1 MKVYVVSGQTESG
14 DDYLYVWLKRPTK
27 EQIKAIGWPE
37 EMEAGTMNLP
47 DEAKEVETEDGA

>member
-14 DDYLYVWLKRPTK
+14 DDYLYIWRNEPSE
-27 EQIKAIGWPE
+27 EQIQSIGWPE

-47 DEAKEVETEDGA
+47 SKAEEVETED